1 MTRPALFLKV
11 LTPRRPR
18 SFLTCSLDWNS
29 TTLTYSSPSPPCEL
43 HSRYISLQLNRRQCT
58 TVTTAHKHTFDAA
71 WATGLWI
78 FTDKGYQG
86 AGPRLKILPK
96 GNCLNPNDETIRETI
111 TDIPT
116 KGENAALYHCKS
128 LKDSSLYPTAITRKV
143 MVPISLHHTLAGD
156 PGEKTPR

>member
-18 SFLTCSLDWNS
+18 SFLTYSLDWNS

-96 GNCLNPNDETIRETI
+96 GNCLNPDDETIRETI
-111 TDIPT
+111 TDIP
-116 KGENAALYHCKS
+116 HQR
-128 LKDSSLYPTAITRKV
+128 RKCGL
-143 MVPISLHHTLAGD
+143 ISLQVLKRLQFVSDGD
-156 PGEKTPR
+156 H